1 MTITPAPEH
10 RPLLSVAPHAR
21 GKRSPVTCR
30 LKCADA
36 CSHPVP
42 NESANETFRDVVAG
56 ALSRRALLGGL
67 AVGAAAVVLGA
78 QTVAAPSAAAAQGVV
93 AHGGHGGGRPQ
104 KGLAFGAISPQ
115 PATRDALVVPEG
127 YRWRPV
133 IRWGDPILRGG
144 APFDVSRQ
152 TPEQQ
157 ARQFGYNNDY
167 LDILPFERQ
176 HALAG
181 GRGAGKG
188 PGRGTRGLLVANH
201 EYTNPAIMFDASY
214 DAPTRRAIERAAHG
228 MSVVEVRRRRTGT
241 PWDYV
246 ADSRYNRRV
255 HLGTEFRLTGPVAGS
270 DLVRTVADPSGTR
283 VLGTLNNCAG
293 GTTPWGTVLSG
304 EENYNGYFRTSGTGH
319 DARYGL
325 RDAATGYGWE
335 LDDPRFD
342 ARNPGYEN
350 EPNRFGWIVEIDPYA
365 PDEPPVKHTALGRF
379 KHEGAN
385 VILSRRGNAV
395 AYMGDDE
402 RFDYVYKFVSSR
414 TMRPGNSEG
423 ARRHNKTLLT
433 EGSLYVARFRGDSPA
448 SEIDGSGAVPS
459 DGAFDG
465 RGEWVPL
472 VVDGR
477 SEVEGMTVEEVLVY
491 TRVAADK
498 VGATKMDR
506 PEDVEPN
513 PVTGRVYVAC
523 TNNTARG
530 PAAAEAATEP
540 NPRNTNRDGHVVEI
554 VEDRDDAA
562 SLTFRWNLL
571 LVAGDPATNTST
583 YFSGYPKEK
592 VSPISCPDNLAFD
605 AEGNLWISTDG
616 QPSTIQKCDGLFK
629 VTLDG
634 RERGRVEQFLS
645 VPRGAETCGPVVD
658 SADRM
663 VYVAVQHPGE
673 DGTFDAQVSHFP
685 DYLTPGAP
693 VPPGAF
699 AGPRPA
705 VVQVWQD

>member
-10 RPLLSVAPHAR
+10 RQLLSVASHAR

-42 NESANETFRDVVAG
+42 NASDNETFRDVVAG
-56 ALSRRALLGGL
+56 VSRRTMLGGL

-78 QTVAAPSAAAAQGVV
+78 QTVGAAPAAAQGV
-93 AHGGHGGGRPQ
+93 AGHGGWGGGRPE
-104 KGLAFGAISPQ
+104 KGLSFRAISPQ
-115 PATRDALVVPEG
+115 PAARDALVVPDG

-133 IRWGDPILRGG
+133 IRWGDPILPGG
-144 APFDVSRQ
+144 LPFDVAGQS
-152 TPEQQ
+152 PEQQ
-157 ARQFGYNNDY
+157 ALQFGYNNDY

-176 HALAG
+176 HGGG
-181 GRGAGKG
+181 GRGKGKG

-214 DAPTRRAIERAAHG
+214 DAGARRAIERAAHG
-228 MSVVEVRRRRTGT
+228 MSVVEVRRRRTGS

-255 HLGTEFRLTGPVAGS
+255 HMTTEFRLTGPVAGT
-270 DLVRTVADPSGTR
+270 DLVRTVADPTGTR

-304 EENYNGYFRTSGTGH
+304 EENFHGYFRTAGAGN

-342 ARNPGYEN
+342 ARNAGYEN

-365 PDEPPVKHTALGRF
+365 PDEAPVKHTALGRF

-414 TMRPGNSEG
+414 TMRSGNSEG

-433 EGSLYVARFRGDSPA
+433 EGSLYVARFTGDSPA
-448 SEIDGSGAVPS
+448 AEIDGSGAVPS

-477 SEVEGMTVEEVLVY
+477 SAVEGMSVEEVLVY
-491 TRVAADK
+491 TRVAADR

-523 TNNTARG
+523 TNNTSRG
-530 PAAAEAATEP
+530 PGAVEAATEP
-540 NPRNTNRDGHVVEI
+540 NPRTTNRDGHVVEI

-571 LVAGDPATNTST
+571 LVAGDPSTNGST
-583 YFSGYPKEK
+583 YFSGYPRDK

-634 RERGRVEQFLS
+634 RERGRVQQFLS
-645 VPRGAETCGPVVD
+645 VPRGGETCGPVVD
-658 SADRM
+658 SEDRM

-673 DGTFDAQVSHFP
+673 DGSFDAQASFFP

-699 AGPRPA
+699 AGPRPS
-705 VVQVWQD
+705 VVQVWKD

>member
-1 MTITPAPEH
+1 MP
-10 RPLLSVAPHAR
+10 
-21 GKRSPVTCR
+21 
-30 LKCADA
+30 D
-36 CSHPVP
+36 
-42 NESANETFRDVVAG
+42 
-56 ALSRRALLGGL
+56 
-67 AVGAAAVVLGA
+67 
-78 QTVAAPSAAAAQGVV
+78 
-93 AHGGHGGGRPQ
+93 
-104 KGLAFGAISPQ
+104 
-115 PATRDALVVPEG
+115 G

-133 IRWGDPILRGG
+133 IRWGDPILPGG
-144 APFDVSRQ
+144 APFDASRQ

-167 LDILPFERQ
+167 LDVLPFERA
-176 HALAG
+176 HAVAAA
-181 GRGAGKG
+181 RGKGAG

-201 EYTNPAIMFDASY
+201 EYTNPAIMFDDSY

-241 PWDYV
+241 PWDHV
-246 ADSRYNRRV
+246 SDSPYNRRV

-304 EENYNGYFRTSGTGH
+304 EENFHGYFRTSGTGH

-342 ARNPGYEN
+342 ARTPGYEN

-385 VILSRRGNAV
+385 VVLSRRGHAV

-414 TMRPGNSEG
+414 TMRPGNGEG

-433 EGSLYVARFRGDSPA
+433 EGSLYVARFTGDSPA
-448 SEIDGSGAVPS
+448 AEIDGSGALPS

-465 RGEWVPL
+465 SGEWLPL

-477 SEVEGMTVEEVLVY
+477 SAVEGMSVEEVLVY
-491 TRVAADK
+491 TRVAADR

-523 TNNTARG
+523 TNNTSRG
-530 PAAAEAATEP
+530 ADGAEGATEP
-540 NPRNTNRDGHVVEI
+540 NPRTTNRDGHVVEI

-571 LVAGDPATNTST
+571 LVAGDPSANAST
-583 YFSGYPKEK
+583 YFAGYPREK

-616 QPSTIQKCDGLFK
+616 QPSTIQRCDGLFK

-673 DGTFDAQVSHFP
+673 DGTFDAQDSYFP

-705 VVQVWQD
+705 VVQVWRD